1 MRGGEVEKSM
11 AASIV
16 TPRGTESPNSTTRLN
31 LNLPKSARGELDALV
46 KDTGWNI
53 TELVRISLGFLKVFI
68 EEARQGNK
76 LIVTTSNGKPIKE
89 LVFPGL

>member
-1 MRGGEVEKSM
+1 LAG
-11 AASIV
+11 SIV
-16 TPRGTESPNSTTRLN
+16 TADRSESPDTARLN
-31 LNLPKSARGELDALV
+31 LNLPKSARAEVDALV

-68 EEARQGNK
+68 EEARRGNK
-76 LIVTTSNGKPIKE
+76 IIVTTGDGKPIKE